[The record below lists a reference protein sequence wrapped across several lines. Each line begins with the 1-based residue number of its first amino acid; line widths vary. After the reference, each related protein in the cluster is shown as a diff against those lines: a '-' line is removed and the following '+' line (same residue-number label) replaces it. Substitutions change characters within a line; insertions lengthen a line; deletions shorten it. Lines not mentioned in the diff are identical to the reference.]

1 MNKAV
6 FWKNCKKC
14 WKKQRFPDHINC
26 NKRNLFGGRSKR
38 FSEYLLAIEMK
49 KVVMNKPFYSVS
61 VFIMFFI
68 YVFIICVKLA

>member
-14 WKKQRFPDHINC
+14 WKKQRFSDHINC

-38 FSEYLLAIEMK
+38 FSEYLLVIEMK
-49 KVVMNKPFYSVS
+49 KVIMNFMTLLFSLSFYH
-61 VFIMFFI
+61 VFYI
-68 YVFIICVKLA
+68 

>member
-38 FSEYLLAIEMK
+38 FSEYLLVTEMK
-49 KVVMNKPFYSVS
+49 KVIMNFMTLLFSLSFYH
-61 VFIMFFI
+61 VFYI
-68 YVFIICVKLA
+68 

>member
-1 MNKAV
+1 MKQFFGKTV
-6 FWKNCKKC
+6 KNVG
-14 WKKQRFPDHINC
+14 KKQRFRDHINC

-49 KVVMNKPFYSVS
+49 KDVMNKPFYSVS